1 MNTNRLK
8 LVWENGV
15 SLSEAFAHFADDN
28 AIRFKDHTK
37 GLDPKFRGTKAENV
51 EQVFKAV
58 GALSN
63 IMLDIA
69 SVKTKQRE
77 WLFIELDKKRL
88 MAIGYKSSDS
98 GTIEISIV
106 PEPLLNPAF
115 VDWEQSAISGL
126 GFEFIDVRINLYRK
140 FNLPKDVTKPI
151 GRPSGKERIW
161 QIINDIGLDKLHLKC
176 GNNKTAIAN
185 EIYRFGKKQI
195 PNNLTEFSPTVQTI
209 IRHYNSYLE
218 NNSN

>member
-115 VDWEQSAISGL
+115 VDWEQSAISSALSLSMSESIFTENSIYLKMSQNRLDGHP
-126 GFEFIDVRINLYRK
+126 EK
-140 FNLPKDVTKPI
+140 
-151 GRPSGKERIW
+151 SGY
-161 QIINDIGLDKLHLKC
+161 GKL
-176 GNNKTAIAN
+176 
-185 EIYRFGKKQI
+185 
-195 PNNLTEFSPTVQTI
+195 
-209 IRHYNSYLE
+209 
-218 NNSN
+218 